1 MRQLVWVVGIVT
13 LAACSIV
20 PPISAQGM
28 KAQASAAADLLTPG
42 DLARL
47 GAEQLA
53 AAAKSPTGT
62 ASVTLA
68 TYPGHKT
75 MLIAR
80 TKDGIAEVHA
90 NYADFLIVL
99 EGEGTELVG
108 GKVVEPKAQADGE
121 TRGLRVEGATSHPLR
136 KGDVIHIPA
145 GIPHQTL
152 LARGQSMTVYAI
164 KVATPDGFAAAK

>member
-13 LAACSIV
+13 LAACSIL
-20 PPISAQGM
+20 PSTSAQGKKV
-28 KAQASAAADLLTPG
+28 KARAADLLTPA
-42 DLARL
+42 DFARL

-53 AAAKSPTGT
+53 AAAKSSSGT
-62 ASVTLA
+62 ASVTLT

-80 TKDGIAEVHA
+80 TKDGVAEVHA

-108 GKVVEPKAQADGE
+108 GTVVDPKPQADGE

-152 LARGQSMTVYAI
+152 LAPGQSMTVYAI
-164 KVATPDGFAAAK
+164 KVATPNVHAAAK

>member
-1 MRQLVWVVGIVT
+1 MRQLIWVVGIVT

-20 PPISAQGM
+20 PSASAQGTTV
-28 KAQASAAADLLTPG
+28 KARSADLLTPS
-42 DLARL
+42 DFSRL

-53 AAAKSPTGT
+53 AAEKSSSGIS
-62 ASVTLA
+62 SVTLA
-68 TYPGHKT
+68 NYPGHKT

-164 KVATPDGFAAAK
+164 KVATPNGLAAAK

>member
-13 LAACSIV
+13 LAACSII
-20 PPISAQGM
+20 PPVSAQGTKV
-28 KAQASAAADLLTPG
+28 KARAADLLTPS
-42 DLARL
+42 DFARL

-53 AAAKSPTGT
+53 VAAKSPTGT

-152 LARGQSMTVYAI
+152 LARGQSMIVYAI
-164 KVATPDGFAAAK
+164 KVATPDGLAAAK

>member
-1 MRQLVWVVGIVT
+1 MRQLVWVVGIIA

-20 PPISAQGM
+20 SPASAQGTKV
-28 KAQASAAADLLTPG
+28 KARVADLLTPS
-42 DLARL
+42 DFARL

-53 AAAKSPTGT
+53 AAAKSPSGT

-80 TKDGIAEVHA
+80 TKDGVAEVHA

-108 GKVVEPKAQADGE
+108 GTVVDPKPQPDGE
-121 TRGLRVEGATSHPLR
+121 TRGLRVEGATSHRLR

-152 LARGQSMTVYAI
+152 LAPGQSMTVYAI
-164 KVATPDGFAAAK
+164 KVATPDGHAAAK

>member
-1 MRQLVWVVGIVT
+1 MVLP
-13 LAACSIV
+13 A
-20 PPISAQGM
+20 SAQET
-28 KAQASAAADLLTPG
+28 KVQANAAADLLTPG

-47 GAEQLA
+47 GAEQLST
-53 AAAKSPTGT
+53 AAKSPTGT
-62 ASVTLA
+62 AAVTLA

-80 TKDGIAEVHA
+80 TKDGVAEVHA

-108 GKVVEPKAQADGE
+108 GTVVEPKAEPDGE
-121 TRGLRVEGATSHPLR
+121 TRGLRVEGAASHPLR

-145 GIPHQTL
+145 GVPHQTL
-152 LARGQSMTVYAI
+152 LTSGQSMTVYAI
-164 KVATPDGFAAAK
+164 KVATPHGHTAAR